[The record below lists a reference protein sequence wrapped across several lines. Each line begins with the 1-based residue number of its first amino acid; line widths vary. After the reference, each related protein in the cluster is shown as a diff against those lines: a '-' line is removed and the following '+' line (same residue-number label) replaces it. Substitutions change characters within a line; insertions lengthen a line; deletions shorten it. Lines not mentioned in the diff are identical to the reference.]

1 MTADERTFERL
12 YAEHREAILRYC
24 LRRANRDDAAE
35 AASET
40 FAIAWRRRDAIPIG
54 YELPWLYGVARNV
67 LAGQHRSNRRRVAA
81 TRRLPR
87 QLDTADDP
95 EGQVVRS
102 EEAREVVAALERLAP
117 EDREL
122 IRLAG
127 WEQLGRS
134 EIAIAL
140 DCSPNAVTKRLGRA
154 LDDLAREL
162 GVDQRA
168 HRSRFFG
175 PRTVQP

>member
-1 MTADERTFERL
+1 MADERTFERL

-24 LRRANRDDAAE
+24 LRRTNRDDAAE

-40 FAIAWRRRDAIPIG
+40 FVIAWRRREAIPSG
-54 YELPWLYGVARNV
+54 HELPWLYGVARNV
-67 LAGQHRSNRRRVAA
+67 LAGQYRSNRRRVAA
-81 TRRLPR
+81 IHRLPR
-87 QLDTADDP
+87 QLEMPDDP

-102 EEAREVVAALERLAP
+102 EEAREVVAAIERLAP

-127 WEQLGRS
+127 WEQLERS

-140 DCSPNAVTKRLGRA
+140 GISPNAVTKRLGRA
-154 LDDLAREL
+154 LDGLAREL
-162 GVDQRA
+162 GVDQRT

-175 PRTVQP
+175 PRTVHP

>member
-24 LRRANRDDAAE
+24 LRRTSRDDAAE

-40 FAIAWRRRDAIPIG
+40 FTIAWRRRDAIPTG
-54 YELPWLYGVARNV
+54 HELPWLYGVARNV
-67 LAGQHRSNRRRVAA
+67 LASQYRSNRRRAVA

-87 QLDTADDP
+87 QLATPDDP

-140 DCSPNAVTKRLGRA
+140 GCSPNAVTKRLGKA
-154 LDDLAREL
+154 LDGLAREL
-162 GVDQRA
+162 GVDERA

-175 PRTVQP
+175 PRTVHP

>member
-1 MTADERTFERL
+1 VTDDEQTFERL
-12 YAEHREAILRYC
+12 YAEHREAIVRYC
-24 LRRANRDDAAE
+24 LRRTCRDDAAD

-40 FAIAWRRRDAIPIG
+40 FAIAWRRRAAIPAG
-54 YELPWLYGVARNV
+54 FELPWLYGVARNV
-67 LAGQHRSNRRRVAA
+67 LANQRRSKRRRASA
-81 TRRLPR
+81 TSRVPR
-87 QLDTADDP
+87 PLEVSDDP

-102 EEAREVVAALERLAP
+102 EEAREVVAAIERLAP

-134 EIAIAL
+134 EIAVAL

-154 LDDLAREL
+154 LDSLAREL
-162 GVDQRA
+162 GVDHRA
-168 HRSRFFG
+168 PRSRFFG
-175 PRTVQP
+175 TRTVHS